1 MLVWSQ
7 SSAHPRDFSSTNGAT
22 ASSAR
27 PDPSGVDALAD
38 LAALLADPAGKAWAL
53 SAVPGGLD
61 NEAVKRDS
69 GLASDLL
76 RTADPTWAVVVRPA
90 PELLVLDLDECA
102 DLVLPGLCASADEA
116 ATPIVAIV
124 ASGRPNSRHLW
135 LAPPTTSARSKII
148 ADARWLRETHHL
160 SPSAVDDRSG
170 TTIRVP
176 GSAPL
181 KASGGWAAV
190 VDLDGREVIP
200 TQALQAARTAIDSVQ
215 LPNLLRALNLPSTPL
230 PAQPKAHR
238 PWPRP
243 ARKTSPRES
252 VGTRFQQTPP
262 LPLPGVEM
270 ARPCVEQPRAWR
282 RRTAITAAEWAVLND
297 ATSDDRSAAATAAAW
312 VLFRHGIRSFALARW
327 WYENLPAFDKFRH
340 RDETKS
346 TADKAA
352 NQWSSSR
359 QHWETIRDRGVNHR
373 LPLPPE
379 DERALAAARADARSL
394 DGPLIQ
400 AAALVIIEHRFAT
413 GHGLTDRPIARRD
426 LQRWLHLADG
436 TAAIVMRRLVD
447 AGFITVA
454 VMHDPRSGARQATT
468 YNLSQR
474 STPVD
479 YAHDVTT
486 SRELTLLMHPLW
498 GTLGHH
504 ARLAWTHLST
514 SPTPLSTR
522 DLATLLDLPLG
533 DHKSGTLHLLRQL
546 SALGAIQAQGSGR
559 WRRWST
565 SGDPRLLDTAA
576 EASGAAE
583 RARELDARINAERA
597 AYHAETRSEASRAV
611 RGLSVLRSRLHHA
624 DAIGSTT
631 RPASARPAPRPR
643 QVGPGHRRASGIPHR
658 GPPELS
664 R

>member
-1 MLVWSQ
+1 M
-7 SSAHPRDFSSTNGAT
+7 
-22 ASSAR
+22 
-27 PDPSGVDALAD
+27 
-38 LAALLADPAGKAWAL
+38 LADPASKAWAL

-69 GLASDLL
+69 GIASDLL
-76 RTADPTWAVVVRPA
+76 RVADPTWAVVVRPA

-102 DLVLPGLCASADEA
+102 DLVLPELCASAGEA

-124 ASGRPNSRHLW
+124 ASGRPDSRHLW
-135 LAPPTTSARSKII
+135 LAPPTAAARAKII

-170 TTIRVP
+170 STIRVP

-181 KASGGWAAV
+181 KASGDWAAV
-190 VDLDGREVIP
+190 VDLDGRKVTP
-200 TQALQAARTAIDSVQ
+200 AQALQSARTAIDSVQ
-215 LPNLLRALNLPSTPL
+215 LPNLLRAFDLPSRPL
-230 PAQPKAHR
+230 PAPPTAHR
-238 PWPRP
+238 SWPRP
-243 ARKTSPRES
+243 RKTSPRES
-252 VGTRFQQTPP
+252 VGTRLQQSPP

-297 ATSDDRSAAATAAAW
+297 AASEDRSAAATAAAW

-340 RDETKS
+340 RDEKKS
-346 TADKAA
+346 TADNAP

-373 LPLPPE
+373 LPLPPD
-379 DERALAAARADARSL
+379 DEQALAAARADARSL

-447 AGFITVA
+447 AGFVTIAVA
-454 VMHDPRSGARQATT
+454 HDPQSGARQATT
-468 YNLSQR
+468 YNLSR
-474 STPVD
+474 RPTPVE

-486 SRELTLLMHPLW
+486 PTELALLTHPLW
-498 GTLGHH
+498 GQLGHH
-504 ARLAWTHLST
+504 ARLAWTHLSA
-514 SPTPLSTR
+514 SPSPLSTR
-522 DLATLLDLPLG
+522 DLATLLGLPTG
-533 DHKSGTLHLLRQL
+533 DHQSGTLHLLRQL

-559 WRRWST
+559 WRRWSS
-565 SGDPRLLDTAA
+565 SGDTRLLDAAA

-611 RGLSVLRSRLHHA
+611 RGLNVLRSRLHHA

-631 RPASARPAPRPR
+631 RPTNARPEPRPR
-643 QVGPGHRRASGIPHR
+643 RGGLRHRRASGVPHR
-658 GPPELS
+658 GPPKLS